1 MSQLGTADC
10 GPSLAEDLEV
20 GAQAFGGLGVDHLLS
35 TPNSKESVQIP
46 VPWKQCPFSS

>member
-10 GPSLAEDLEV
+10 RPSVAEDLEV
-20 GAQAFGGLGVDHLLS
+20 GHRPLEDWGGIDHLS
-35 TPNSKESVQIP
+35 TPNNRESVQIP